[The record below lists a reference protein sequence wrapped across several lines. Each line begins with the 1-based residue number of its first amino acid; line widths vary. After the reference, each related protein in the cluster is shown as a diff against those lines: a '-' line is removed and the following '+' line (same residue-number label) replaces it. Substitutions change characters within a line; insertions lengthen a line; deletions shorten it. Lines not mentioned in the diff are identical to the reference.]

1 MGRTEFG
8 LFRFDGV
15 KFSLSEA
22 LGSEPASDQTINAL
36 ARSPD
41 GGLWIGTRKGVWHW
55 NGSVHQH
62 YTQWMASR
70 KR

>member
-1 MGRTEFG
+1 
-8 LFRFDGV
+8 
-15 KFSLSEA
+15 
-22 LGSEPASDQTINAL
+22 L